1 MMGELLQEPARIQPS
16 LFLSAGKRE
25 EGVEES
31 DGSRV
36 NTESGRMP
44 TARDMLKRIES
55 AERVFWFIDFD
66 GTLVNIVRRPEL
78 VDFDNGRRAALSLL
92 ASRRKMRVTVISGRP
107 LSDVRRLIDL
117 PTVTCAGNHGLEI
130 AGAGI
135 RFRHPGGVSARAS
148 LEGVKGGWSEVAD
161 RYRGGLVED
170 KGMSVTFHYRQVAA
184 SLQEEAC
191 RVARGEAEKF
201 AAAGRI
207 RITSGKKVVEVRPPV
222 AWGKGDAL
230 RYLLRHWRHRR
241 GTDLVVAL
249 GDDETDR
256 DMFGPAG
263 EEGLA
268 IFVGRGEV
276 PPEATAR
283 LPGPAA
289 VVRFIEKAAA
299 QEA

>member
-1 MMGELLQEPARIQPS
+1 MS
-16 LFLSAGKRE
+16 THGKKE
-25 EGVEES
+25 
-31 DGSRV
+31 
-36 NTESGRMP
+36 ESGRMF
-44 TARDMLKRIES
+44 TERDMLNRIAE

-66 GTLVNIVRRPEL
+66 GTLVPIVRRPEL
-78 VDFDNGRRAALSLL
+78 VDFDAGRRTALSHL
-92 ASRRKMRVTVISGRP
+92 AGCRKMKVTVISGRP
-107 LSDVRRLIDL
+107 LTDVRRLIDL

-148 LEGVKGGWSEVAD
+148 LEGVKGGWSEAAD
-161 RYRGGLVED
+161 RYRGALVED

-191 RVARGEAEKF
+191 RAARVEAEKF

-230 RYLLRHWRHRR
+230 RHLLRHWRHRR
-241 GTDLVVAL
+241 EKDLVVAL

-256 DMFGPAG
+256 DMFGPAR

-283 LPGPAA
+283 IPGSAA
-289 VVRFIEKAAA
+289 VTRFIEKAARRKA
-299 QEA
+299 QT